1 MCPAVSLPDIS
12 MRSFVPVFLLA
23 GVVAGGC
30 LNRTDVQVTRRPW
43 GEVDGKE
50 VELFRIA
57 RFDGTTVE
65 VSELGG
71 AIVSMRVR
79 DRDGEFADIVLGFD
93 DLESYLAD
101 ANPYFGAIVGRYANR
116 IAGGRFTLDGE
127 TYTLPQ
133 NNGENSL
140 HGGVRGLT
148 RVVWEGEPFETQT
161 EGGVLLRYRSPDGEE
176 GYPGNV
182 DFQVRYSL
190 VLGGDLRIEAEA
202 VTDKPTVVNLSFHS
216 YFNLKGE
223 GEGDI
228 LDHELYLNS
237 LQYTPVGETLIP
249 TGEIAPTEGT
259 PMDFFNAAVIGDRI
273 DGDFEQLRFG
283 GGYDHNW
290 VLRPAEGDDELRLAA
305 IAVEPVN
312 GRQLHVRTTAPGLQ
326 LYTGNFL
333 DGTLVGKSDR
343 PYVHRGGF
351 CLETQHFP
359 DSPNQPSFPSTVLR
373 PGETYRQV
381 TEYVFMTDRRRHMAE
396 LARYAGTSE
405 NLITPEELQALR
417 RRG

>member
-1 MCPAVSLPDIS
+1 MVELVVSVS
-12 MRSFVPVFLLA
+12 MRSFAPVVLLA
-23 GVVAGGC
+23 GAAAAGGC
-30 LNRTDVQVTRRPW
+30 LDPGLVDVTRRPW

-50 VELFRIA
+50 VELFRLESRSGA
-57 RFDGTTVE
+57 RVE
-65 VSELGG
+65 ISELGG
-71 AIVSMRVR
+71 AIVSLTAA
-79 DRDGEFADIVLGFD
+79 DRHGEFADVVLGFN

-101 ANPYFGAIVGRYANR
+101 TNPYFGAIVGRYANR

-148 RVVWEGEPFETQT
+148 RVVWDGAPFETET
-161 EGGVLLRYRSPDGEE
+161 EAGVLLRYRSPDGEE

-182 DFQVRYSL
+182 DFRVRYVL
-190 VLGGDLRIEAEA
+190 VAGGDLRIEAEA
-202 VTDKPTVVNLSFHS
+202 VTDRPTVVNLSFHS

-223 GEGDI
+223 GAGDI
-228 LDHELYLNS
+228 LDHELALGS
-237 LQYTPVGETLIP
+237 RHYTPVDETLIP

-259 PMDFFNAAVIGDRI
+259 PMDFFAPTVVGDRI
-273 DGDFEQLRFG
+273 DDDFEQLRIG

-290 VLRPAEGDDELRLAA
+290 VLLPTEGVDEPRLAA
-305 IAVEPVN
+305 KVYEPETGRVLLVN
-312 GRQLHVRTTAPGLQ
+312 TTAPGLQ

-333 DGTLVGKSDR
+333 DGALVGKSGR
-343 PYVHRGGF
+343 PYVHRGGL

-359 DSPNQPSFPSTVLR
+359 DSPNQPEFPSTVLR

-381 TEYVFMTDRRRHMAE
+381 TEYQFMTGDSELVRRRE
-396 LARYAGTSE
+396 
-405 NLITPEELQALR
+405 
-417 RRG
+417 

>member
-1 MCPAVSLPDIS
+1 
-12 MRSFVPVFLLA
+12 MRSFVPVSLLA

-30 LNRTDVQVTRRPW
+30 LYRSDVQVTRRPW

-101 ANPYFGAIVGRYANR
+101 TNPYFGAIVGRYANR

-312 GRQLHVRTTAPGLQ
+312 GRQLQVRTTAPGLQ

-333 DGTLVGKSDR
+333 DGTLVGKSGR

-381 TEYVFMTDRRRHMAE
+381 TEYVFMTYRRRHMAE